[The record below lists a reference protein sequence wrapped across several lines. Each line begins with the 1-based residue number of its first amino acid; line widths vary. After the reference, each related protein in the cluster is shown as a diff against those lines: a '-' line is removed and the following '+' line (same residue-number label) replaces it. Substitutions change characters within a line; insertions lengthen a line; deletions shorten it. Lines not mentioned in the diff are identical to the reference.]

1 MKITIVESG
10 DPDLAHWIIG
20 YIGAVITEREGKQRR
35 VIPARPNCFIQI
47 VLDGGHAMIDVES
60 GERLEVPRAGLF
72 GPLTHHRYDM
82 DIDGPLRTICVRLQ
96 PAAAGMLFGLDPVDL
111 VDRFVPIQL
120 PDGFLEGLQAIDDF
134 AAMAEPLDR
143 WFRNLVGD
151 LREEDSVAQ
160 AARLL
165 RQRRGTGSI
174 QELAEM
180 TGLSLRQ
187 FQRRFQQLTG
197 LNPKHYARICRVAH
211 AVHLKELVPN
221 ASWTAIALDCGYS
234 DQSHF
239 IRDFKALTATLPRK
253 FLDGQSPLE
262 RFPRWED

>member
-10 DPDLAHWIIG
+10 DPDLAHWVIG
-20 YIGAVITEREGKQRR
+20 YIGAQIDEPEGRQRR

-47 VLDGGHAMIDVES
+47 VLAGGHAMIDVEN
-60 GERLEVPRAGLF
+60 GERLQVPQAGLF

-82 DIDGPLRTICVRLQ
+82 DIDGPLRTFCVRLQ
-96 PAAAGMLFGLDPVDL
+96 PAAAGVLFGVDPVGL
-111 VDRFVPIQL
+111 VDSFVPIEL
-120 PDGFLEGLQAIDDF
+120 PAGLFESLQAIDDF
-134 AAMAEPLDR
+134 AAMAEPMDR
-143 WFRNLVGD
+143 WFKTLTGSRP
-151 LREEDSVAQ
+151 ESCEVAQ

-174 QELAEM
+174 QDLAEM

-239 IRDFKALTATLPRK
+239 IRDFKALTDTLPRK
-253 FLDGQSPLE
+253 FLGGQSPLE

>member
-10 DPDLAHWIIG
+10 DPHLAHWIIG
-20 YIGAVITEREGKQRR
+20 YLGAVIAEREGKQRR

-47 VLDGGHAMIDVES
+47 VLGGGHAMIDIES
-60 GERLEVPRAGLF
+60 GERREVPRAGLF

-82 DIDGPLRTICVRLQ
+82 DIDGPLRTFCVRLQ
-96 PAAAGMLFGLDPVDL
+96 PATAGMLFGLDPIRL
-111 VDRFVPIQL
+111 VDSFVPIEVPESL
-120 PDGFLEGLQAIDDF
+120 LECLQDIEDF
-134 AAMAEPLDR
+134 AGMAEPMDS
-143 WFRNLVGD
+143 WFRSLVGD
-151 LREEDSVAQ
+151 LREEDGVAQ

-239 IRDFKALTATLPRK
+239 IRDFKALTDTLPRK
-253 FLDGQSPLE
+253 FLGGQSPLE
-262 RFPRWED
+262 RSPRWEV

>member
-10 DPDLAHWIIG
+10 DPDLAHWLIG
-20 YIGAVITEREGKQRR
+20 YIGATISEETGRQRR
-35 VIPARPNCFIQI
+35 VIPARPNCFVQI
-47 VLDGGHAMIDVES
+47 ILDGGHAMIDIES
-60 GERLEVPRAGLF
+60 GERLVVPRVGLF

-82 DIDGPLRTICVRLQ
+82 DMGGAMRTICLRLQ
-96 PAAAGMLFGLDPVDL
+96 PAAAGQLFGIDPVAL
-111 VDRFVPIQL
+111 VDSFVPIDFPPDLLAHLRAL
-120 PDGFLEGLQAIDDF
+120 PDF

-143 WFRNLVGD
+143 WFKTLVGTA
-151 LREEDSVAQ
+151 RESDGVAQ

-180 TGLSLRQ
+180 TWLSLRQ

-253 FLDGQSPLE
+253 FLNGQSPLE
-262 RFPRWED
+262 RFPRWEG